1 MNLAY
6 VRILNQKE
14 KRKAIYFF
22 IETIDFI
29 EMMLQSLWFLQ
40 CIIFILFLLGS
51 KDLETYVFRTLM
63 CIVDKPWSKQDV

>member
-40 CIIFILFLLGS
+40 CTIFVLFYIFLYVESRLLGNW
-51 KDLETYVFRTLM
+51 LVTE
-63 CIVDKPWSKQDV
+63 

>member
-29 EMMLQSLWFLQ
+29 EMRLQSL
-40 CIIFILFLLGS
+40 
-51 KDLETYVFRTLM
+51 
-63 CIVDKPWSKQDV
+63 